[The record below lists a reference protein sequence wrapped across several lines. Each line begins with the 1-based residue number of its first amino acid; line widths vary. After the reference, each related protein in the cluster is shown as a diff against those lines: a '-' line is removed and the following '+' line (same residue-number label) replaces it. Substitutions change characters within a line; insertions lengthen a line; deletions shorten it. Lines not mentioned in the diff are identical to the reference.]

1 MAANNVSPSIA
12 LRGHGYLVVLWEAM
26 IADSTG
32 LKFEAPSGYYLDS
45 VQAFGTFDTSGT
57 VTVEGSNVPGGAG
70 TYVTLPRDAQATP
83 DGMVFSAA
91 AIYPVFAPALFVRP
105 RTTANGAGAAVDLD
119 VYAFYRQ
126 RA

>member
-1 MAANNVSPSIA
+1 MAANNVSPSII

-32 LKFEAPSGYYLDS
+32 LPFEPPTGYYLDS
-45 VQAFGTFDTSGT
+45 VQAFGTFDTSGA

-70 TYVTLPRDAQATP
+70 TYATLPRNVLDPP
-83 DGMVFSAA
+83 DGVVFSAA
-91 AIYPVFAPALFVRP
+91 AIYPIFASPLFTRP
-105 RTTANGAGAAVDLD
+105 RTTANGAGGAVDVD

-126 RA
+126 